1 MVDTGT
7 IFPLRIAAIKE
18 NSKQEDMEDFLH
30 KDQVRRQLIEVKPE
44 NLQKQKFFCEALFG
58 KSFHQRSGLLG
69 RSDSRWE
76 FHDLQ
81 VAKVDFG
88 PFRLE
93 AKIPLLVLD
102 VPNAVD
108 ELAVDR
114 EFDDPIHA
122 DDVVHV
128 PLSPALA
135 SVLQRLAP
143 APTRIVGGSLEPTRT
158 EELTVNIC
166 NGRRRFPLACMQFH
180 PVQFEHLDFQPLGQS
195 VAERQGIAPSEDS

>member
-1 MVDTGT
+1 MVDTRT
-7 IFPLRIAAIKE
+7 IFPLRITAKKE

-30 KDQVRRQLIEVKPE
+30 KDQVRRQVIEVKPE

-135 SVLQRLAP
+135 SVLEGLAATATRVVGSRLET
-143 APTRIVGGSLEPTRT
+143 TRSK
-158 EELTVNIC
+158 ELAVDVSD
-166 NGRRRFPLACMQFH
+166 GRRSFALAGVQFD